1 MTGLLTPARSVGARR
16 RSPRPHRR
24 TRARWH
30 WVLLVVVGLAAGLGG
45 PVVLDARAAA
55 QYPVTASDLAA
66 GRAAL
71 DTLAIKGRAPR
82 TGYERDEFGQPWA
95 DVDRNGC
102 DTRNDILRRDL
113 VDPVAKPATREC
125 VVLRGTLADPYTGE
139 SIAFERG
146 ERSSEVQIDHVVALA
161 DAWQKG
167 AQRWTDEKR
176 RLFAND
182 PANLLAVDG
191 SANQSK
197 GAGDAATW
205 LPPNTGYRCA
215 YALRQTAVKAAY
227 GLWATQAEHDALTR
241 AIDRCVVAG

>member
-1 MTGLLTPARSVGARR
+1 VTDLLTSARSVGVRR
-16 RSPRPHRR
+16 RSPRRHGR
-24 TRARWH
+24 TRTRWH
-30 WVLLVVVGLAAGLGG
+30 WVLLVLVGLAAGLGG

-55 QYPVTASDLAA
+55 QYPVTAADLAA

-71 DTLAIKGRAPR
+71 DTLAVKGRAPR
-82 TGYERDEFGQPWA
+82 TGYDRDEFGQAWA

-102 DTRNDILRRDL
+102 DTRNDVLRRDL
-113 VDPVAKPATREC
+113 VDLVAKPGTGEC

-167 AQRWTDEKR
+167 AQGWTDEKR

-205 LPPNTGYRCA
+205 LPPNSGYRCA
-215 YALRQTAVKAAY
+215 YALRQTVVKAAY
-227 GLWATQAEHDALTR
+227 DLWVTQAEHDALTR

>member
-1 MTGLLTPARSVGARR
+1 MV
-16 RSPRPHRR
+16 
-24 TRARWH
+24 
-30 WVLLVVVGLAAGLGG
+30 VLVAALAVGLGAPLW
-45 PVVLDARAAA
+45 LDARASAG
-55 QYPVTASDLAA
+55 YPVTAQDLAT

-71 DTLAIKGRAPR
+71 DSLVVKGRAPR
-82 TGYERDEFGQPWA
+82 TGYDRDQFGPAWA

-102 DTRNDILRRDL
+102 DTRNDVLRRDL
-113 VDPVAKPATREC
+113 VDITVKPGTQDC
-125 VVLRGTLADPYTGE
+125 VVLTGVLDDPYTGE

-167 AQRWTDEKR
+167 AQGWPAEQR
-176 RLFAND
+176 RAFAND

-191 SANQSK
+191 SANQRK

-215 YALRQTAVKAAY
+215 YALRQTVVKAAY
-227 GLWATQAEHDALTR
+227 GLWVTQAEHDALSR
-241 AIDRCVVAG
+241 AIDRCVVVE